1 MTSLKIEDI
10 RQFTAELFTKETFDH
25 FLVKE
30 AEVVTFNVFTIDG
43 RIRPGYYSE
52 EELREGHLPELSDW
66 AVLRPV
72 CFSLI
77 KGRRLPESFRI
88 ILKTPRA
95 AVEKF
100 ITGRLSLS
108 PDQVTGLYLNVR
120 YEDGKLS
127 CVTGTSLSFFTLD
140 KALDA
145 EWDQEV
151 KGFFKKNG
159 IVFIEE

>member
-10 RQFTAELFTKETFDH
+10 RQFTADLFTGETFDH

-30 AEVVTFNVFTIDG
+30 AEFVTFNVFTIDG
-43 RIRPGYYSE
+43 RIRPDYYSKE
-52 EELREGHLPELSDW
+52 EAEERGLKTLSDW

-77 KGRRLPESFRI
+77 KGKRLPECFRI
-88 ILKTPRA
+88 ILQMPPR

-100 ITGRLSLS
+100 VTGRMALKAEE
-108 PDQVTGLYLNVR
+108 VTGLYLNVR
-120 YEDGKLS
+120 YEEGKLS
-127 CVTGTSLSFFTLD
+127 CVTGTSVSFFTMDKTLD
-140 KALDA
+140 M
-145 EWDQEV
+145 EWDQAI

-159 IVFIEE
+159 IAFLEE